1 VICVLKFV
9 KLFLYLTQNHS
20 IMRIKELGAALKKRR
35 KDLGITQ
42 PHLAEIAGISKNT
55 LYKLERGESNPSWDV
70 VLKLI
75 DVLGLT
81 LKLEI
86 KKMV

>member
-1 VICVLKFV
+1 M
-9 KLFLYLTQNHS
+9 LYLSKNHN
-20 IMRIKELGAALKKRR
+20 IMGIKELGRTLKQRR

-55 LYKLERGESNPSWDV
+55 LYKLERGESNPSWEI
-70 VLKLI
+70 VLKLM
-75 DVLGLT
+75 DVLGLS
-81 LKLEI
+81 LQLEV

>member
-1 VICVLKFV
+1 VILLPKFS
-9 KLFLYLTQNHS
+9 KMLLSLSKNHS
-20 IMRIKELGAALKKRR
+20 IMGIKELGAALQKRR

-55 LYKLERGESNPSWDV
+55 LYKLERGESNPSWEI

-75 DVLGLT
+75 DVLGLS
-81 LKLEI
+81 LQLEI
-86 KKMV
+86 KKMM

>member
-1 VICVLKFV
+1 
-9 KLFLYLTQNHS
+9 
-20 IMRIKELGAALKKRR
+20 MGIKELGAALQKRR

-55 LYKLERGESNPSWDV
+55 LYKLERGESNPSWGI

-75 DVLGLT
+75 DVLGLS
-81 LKLEI
+81 LQLEI
-86 KKMV
+86 KKMM

>member
-1 VICVLKFV
+1 
-9 KLFLYLTQNHS
+9 
-20 IMRIKELGAALKKRR
+20 MGIKELGRTLKQRR

-55 LYKLERGESNPSWDV
+55 LYKLERGESNPSWEI
-70 VLKLI
+70 VLKLM
-75 DVLGLT
+75 DVLGLS
-81 LKLEI
+81 LQLDI

>member
-1 VICVLKFV
+1 
-9 KLFLYLTQNHS
+9 
-20 IMRIKELGAALKKRR
+20 MGIKELGSALKQRR

-55 LYKLERGESNPSWDV
+55 LYKLERGESNPSWEI
-70 VLKLI
+70 VLKLM
-75 DVLGLT
+75 DVLGLAMQID
-81 LKLEI
+81 I

>member
-1 VICVLKFV
+1 M
-9 KLFLYLTQNHS
+9 LYLSKNHS
-20 IMRIKELGAALKKRR
+20 IMGIKELGSMLKQRR

-55 LYKLERGESNPSWDV
+55 LYKLERGESNPSWEI
-70 VLKLI
+70 VLKLM
-75 DVLGLT
+75 DVLGLS
-81 LKLEI
+81 LQLEV

>member
-1 VICVLKFV
+1 MLHLSK
-9 KLFLYLTQNHS
+9 NHS
-20 IMRIKELGAALKKRR
+20 IMGIKELGRTLKQRR

-55 LYKLERGESNPSWDV
+55 LYKLERGESNPSWEI
-70 VLKLI
+70 VLKLM
-75 DVLGLT
+75 DVLGLS
-81 LKLEI
+81 LQLEV